1 MVLEPYC
8 FLIVGMVTR
17 IYTCDQ
23 ISQNY
28 TWKRMNR
35 RGRRGRGIEEEGQ
48 QGGEGEKRMGG
59 EEECHVNTD
68 KVFPGFDNIVR

>member
-1 MVLEPYC
+1 
-8 FLIVGMVTR
+8 
-17 IYTCDQ
+17 
-23 ISQNY
+23 
-28 TWKRMNR
+28 MNR

-59 EEECHVNTD
+59 EGEKRMGGEECHVNTD

>member
-1 MVLEPYC
+1 
-8 FLIVGMVTR
+8 
-17 IYTCDQ
+17 
-23 ISQNY
+23 
-28 TWKRMNR
+28 MNR

-59 EEECHVNTD
+59 EECHVNTD

>member
-1 MVLEPYC
+1 
-8 FLIVGMVTR
+8 
-17 IYTCDQ
+17 
-23 ISQNY
+23 
-28 TWKRMNR
+28 MNR